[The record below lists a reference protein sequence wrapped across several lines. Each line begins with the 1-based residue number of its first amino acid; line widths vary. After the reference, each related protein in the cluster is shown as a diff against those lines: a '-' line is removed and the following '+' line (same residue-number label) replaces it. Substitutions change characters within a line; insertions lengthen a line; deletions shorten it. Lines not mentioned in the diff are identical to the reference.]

1 MVLLLA
7 IRLVVV
13 HCYCWW
19 YDVAVGCVLLVVVAR
34 CGVVMV
40 VLSCWC
46 DVMVLMVS
54 SCRGVVVLEYC
65 GVVTTCNH
73 LVSKCNH
80 HATTSLPSGNQQVTI
95 R

>member
-19 YDVAVGCVLLVVVAR
+19 YDVAVGCVLLLVVAR

-40 VLSCWC
+40 V
-46 DVMVLMVS
+46 M
-54 SCRGVVVLEYC
+54 
-65 GVVTTCNH
+65 VVTIIAIMQPSC
-73 LVSKCNH
+73 KH
-80 HATTSLPSGNQQVTI
+80 HVI
-95 R
+95 II